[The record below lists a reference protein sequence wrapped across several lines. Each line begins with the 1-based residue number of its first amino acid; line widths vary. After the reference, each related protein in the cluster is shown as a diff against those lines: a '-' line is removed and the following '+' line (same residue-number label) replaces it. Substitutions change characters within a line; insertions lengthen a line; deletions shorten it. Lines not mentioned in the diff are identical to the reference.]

1 MDIKKT
7 IININNKKVKLEFFD
22 TNTQIINSGIIK
34 TYYKISQG
42 YIAIIDSLP
51 SVDNM
56 LFLRKQI
63 EEIQSA
69 KAYHEKLFLVV
80 NSNHN
85 HINLKKEEKNKKEEV
100 MNDFLKELQEK
111 YFVVVKKCDI
121 SKKDL
126 LSDEDFMQ
134 YLNDILLTKKMIE
147 TKKNPNQVPQNISD
161 NIRRGSD
168 NTLLLRNN
176 SLRRSPQTKT
186 IKSGTLYL
194 SPKERKLYQKILI

>member
-1 MDIKKT
+1 MEIKKT
-7 IININNKKVKLEFFD
+7 IINVNNKKVKLEFFD

-56 LFLRKQI
+56 LFLKKQI

-69 KAYHEKLFLVV
+69 KTYHEKIFLVV
-80 NSNHN
+80 NSNDN
-85 HINLKKEEKNKKEEV
+85 NINLKKAGNNKKEEV
-100 MNDFLKELQEK
+100 MNDFLKELQKK
-111 YFVVVKKCDI
+111 YFVLVKKCDI
-121 SKKDL
+121 SKKEL
-126 LSDEDFMQ
+126 LSDEDFIQ
-134 YLNDILLTKKMIE
+134 YLNDILFTKKMIE
-147 TKKNPNQVPQNISD
+147 TKRNSNQIPQNISD

-168 NTLLLRNN
+168 NTLLLHSK
-176 SLRRSPQTKT
+176 SLRSSPPAKS

-194 SPKERKLYQKILI
+194 SPKERKFYQKILI

>member
-1 MDIKKT
+1 MEIKKT
-7 IININNKKVKLEFFD
+7 IINVNNKKVKLEFFD

-56 LFLRKQI
+56 LFLKKQI

-69 KAYHEKLFLVV
+69 KTYHEKIFLVV
-80 NSNHN
+80 NSNDN
-85 HINLKKEEKNKKEEV
+85 NINLKKAGNNKKEEV

-111 YFVVVKKCDI
+111 YFVLVKKCDI
-121 SKKDL
+121 SRKEL
-126 LSDEDFMQ
+126 LSDEDFIQ
-134 YLNDILLTKKMIE
+134 YLNDILFTKKMIE
-147 TKKNPNQVPQNISD
+147 TKRNSNQIPQNISD

-168 NTLLLRNN
+168 NTLLLHSK
-176 SLRRSPQTKT
+176 SLRSSPQAKS